1 MALSKLKGATTDVLL
16 WSPLEEVEEEA
27 QKQLVNAAS
36 LAQAVKVL
44 SMPDVHTGYGVAV
57 GSVVALKDA
66 VCPNIVGVDIGC
78 VDAETEFLSPTG
90 WKRIADYDGSLI
102 AEYDSENG
110 KTFFREPK
118 AFIKLPCEWFYRL
131 KTKYGVDQMLSPE
144 HKVLYAQYDRG
155 YKFDR
160 FSTITAEELAQTHGR
175 TVLGF
180 RGRFLTTFTPEL
192 KTRLALSDEE
202 LRVLVMVAADG
213 HVRNWN
219 TGNCVLNFKKA
230 RKIERAQ
237 QLLEAAD
244 IDFTLNEGEVTQL
257 SFTPAFPPT
266 KTLGTLWEAS
276 LEQLKIIAS
285 EVLFWDGN
293 HDEHC
298 FYTRDRASADFVSYV
313 FAATGSRSVLRED
326 THKDGKVDF
335 RVFAQGNTKVGI
347 YGSPKASIEK
357 ISSKDGLKYCFT
369 TSTGYW
375 VMRRGGNVVITG
387 NCGMMAH
394 KTNLKADD
402 LPKDLAPLRAR
413 IEEFIPMG
421 AGQNHATPSELTNAP
436 EYTDLWARVAAA
448 EQTKCTL
455 EKAKQQMGTLGSGNH
470 FIEVCLDKD
479 DSVWLMLHSGSR
491 NFGLQVAE
499 SHQWKAS
506 LLPVNAQLP
515 DQSLAVLP
523 RGTPDFDAYWRDMQT
538 AQLYAKLNRDTMF
551 ELLLQALRAE
561 GLNVQMTNI
570 GVNCHHNYAVEEV
583 HEGQTLVVARKG
595 AISAKRGEM
604 GIIPGAMGRRSF
616 IVEGLGSLESLM
628 SASHG
633 AGRRMSR
640 SKANKTFSLDDLR
653 ASTKGVECYI
663 GKGVIDEIG
672 EAYKDIDRVMANQ
685 SDLVKPLYELHA
697 VLCAKGHS
705 DQNKHV
711 KADRKEQTKE
721 RDNDR
726 RDAREHKDKRR
737 WS

>member
-36 LAQAVKVL
+36 MAQAVKVL

-78 VDAETEFLSPTG
+78 
-90 WKRIADYDGSLI
+90 
-102 AEYDSENG
+102 
-110 KTFFREPK
+110 
-118 AFIKLPCEWFYRL
+118 
-131 KTKYGVDQMLSPE
+131 
-144 HKVLYAQYDRG
+144 
-155 YKFDR
+155 
-160 FSTITAEELAQTHGR
+160 
-175 TVLGF
+175 
-180 RGRFLTTFTPEL
+180 
-192 KTRLALSDEE
+192 
-202 LRVLVMVAADG
+202 
-213 HVRNWN
+213 
-219 TGNCVLNFKKA
+219 
-230 RKIERAQ
+230 
-237 QLLEAAD
+237 
-244 IDFTLNEGEVTQL
+244 
-257 SFTPAFPPT
+257 
-266 KTLGTLWEAS
+266 
-276 LEQLKIIAS
+276 
-285 EVLFWDGN
+285 
-293 HDEHC
+293 
-298 FYTRDRASADFVSYV
+298 
-313 FAATGSRSVLRED
+313 
-326 THKDGKVDF
+326 
-335 RVFAQGNTKVGI
+335 
-347 YGSPKASIEK
+347 
-357 ISSKDGLKYCFT
+357 
-369 TSTGYW
+369 
-375 VMRRGGNVVITG
+375 
-387 NCGMMAH
+387 GMMAH
-394 KTNLKADD
+394 KTNMKADD
-402 LPKDLAPLRAR
+402 LPRDLSSLRAR
-413 IEEFIPMG
+413 IEAFIPMG
-421 AGQNHATPSELTNAP
+421 AGKNHETASPLTEAPHFKELW
-436 EYTDLWARVAAA
+436 ERVQVA

-499 SHQWKAS
+499 SHQWKAAG
-506 LLPVNAQLP
+506 LPVNATAP
-515 DQSLAVLP
+515 NESLAVLP

-551 ELLLQALRAE
+551 ELLIQALRAE

-583 HEGQTLVVARKG
+583 HEGQTLIVARKG
-595 AISAKRGEM
+595 AISARRGEM

-640 SKANKTFSLDDLR
+640 SKASKTFSLDDLR
-653 ASTKGVECYI
+653 ASTRGVECYI
-663 GKGVIDEIG
+663 GKGVLDEIG

-697 VLCAKGHS
+697 VLCAKGHA
-705 DQNKHV
+705 DQDKHV
-711 KADRKEQTKE
+711 KQDRKEQTKE

-726 RDAREHKDKRR
+726 RDARKHKDKHR